1 MWTQVKESE
10 FEAVHIGYKGNMTF
24 VYAYTQTSWT
34 QRRQDSRENKCTT
47 YHAPNAQQLS
57 ETGQWM
63 ATSNGVYIG
72 PELNVSQ
79 TMVGN

>member
-1 MWTQVKESE
+1 MPLTHME
-10 FEAVHIGYKGNMTF
+10 
-24 VYAYTQTSWT
+24 
-34 QRRQDSRENKCTT
+34 
-47 YHAPNAQQLS
+47 QLS

-79 TMVGN
+79 TMVGIHVDTG